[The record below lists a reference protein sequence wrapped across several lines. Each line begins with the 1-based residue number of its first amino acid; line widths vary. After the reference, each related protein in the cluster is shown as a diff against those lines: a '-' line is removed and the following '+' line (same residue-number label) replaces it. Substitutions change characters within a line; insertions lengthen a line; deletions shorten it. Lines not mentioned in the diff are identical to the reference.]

1 LLPSLPSPNPPPAAL
16 VPRPRCGWVCLA
28 VPSPSEGVWAH
39 NSNAATSFTLCPH
52 PHPSPPSPT
61 GDLDDVF
68 AYKTVRTVRIR
79 DRWLGVLFYTLQL
92 AIAAYVIAYQ
102 VIVKQQYLKEYDV
115 VGSARLQL
123 LQPSMRE
130 SRRGSRMQEEE
141 EEEEDGG

>member
-1 LLPSLPSPNPPPAAL
+1 MCL
-16 VPRPRCGWVCLA
+16 V

-39 NSNAATSFTLCPH
+39 NSNAATSFTLP
-52 PHPSPPSPT
+52 PPPSPSPHPSPT

-130 SRRGSRMQEEE
+130 SRCGCRME
-141 EEEEDGG
+141 EEEEDVDGG